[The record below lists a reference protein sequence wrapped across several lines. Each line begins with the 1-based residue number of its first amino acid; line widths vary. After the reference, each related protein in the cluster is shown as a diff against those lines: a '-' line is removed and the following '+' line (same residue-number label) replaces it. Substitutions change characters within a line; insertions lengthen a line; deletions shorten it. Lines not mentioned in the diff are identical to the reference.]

1 LPARDKLSA
10 QGGLVF
16 YLLIGLSLKNEKR
29 YTMSTG
35 NINVSVENIF
45 PLIKKFLYS
54 DHEIFLREL
63 ISNATDATLKLKHL
77 TSIGE
82 AKVEYGDPKIEII
95 ADKDTNTLR
104 IIDQG
109 IGMSAEEVEK
119 YINQIAF
126 SGAEE
131 FIEKYK
137 DKEGEEA
144 GIIGHFGLGFY
155 SAFMVADKVEIITKS
170 YTDAPAAHWTCDG
183 SPKYTLEAHDKTDRG
198 TEIILHIA
206 EDSTEFLEEGRIM
219 ELLTKYNKFMP
230 IPIKFGTKT
239 ETLPLPEDAADDAKP
254 ETVEV
259 DRIVNNPN
267 PAWTKAP
274 ADLEEK
280 DYADFYREMY
290 PMQFEQ
296 PLFHIHLNVDY
307 PFNLTGILYFP
318 KLSNDLNIQKDRIQ
332 LYQNQV
338 FVTDNVEGIVPEFLT
353 MLRGVIDSPDIPLN
367 VSRSY
372 LQADGAVKKISSY
385 ITRKVADKLK
395 SLFKNDREAFEQKWN
410 DIKIVIEYGM
420 LSEDKFY
427 EKAQDFALYPTV
439 DGTYYTFE
447 ELREKIKDAQ
457 TDKDDKLVVLYA
469 SDIEAQHAYIE
480 TAKAKGYEVLLLDS
494 PIVSHLIQKLESKFE
509 NTSFVRVDGDHI
521 DNLIKKDD
529 TTISKL
535 SDEQKET
542 LSSLLTEVIP
552 QDKFS
557 VQLEAM
563 DSEANP
569 FVITQPEFMRRMKE
583 MQQTGGGMF
592 GMGNMPEMYNLVV
605 NTNHELIGQILETK
619 TQKKKERLIN
629 QALDLA
635 KLSQNLL
642 KGEALTE
649 FIKRSYDMIK

>member
-1 LPARDKLSA
+1 
-10 QGGLVF
+10 
-16 YLLIGLSLKNEKR
+16 
-29 YTMSTG
+29 MSKG

-82 AKVEYGDPKIEII
+82 ASVEYGNPKIEVKV
-95 ADKDTNTLR
+95 DKKKKRLH
-104 IIDQG
+104 IIDKG
-109 IGMSAEEVEK
+109 VGMTVEEVEK

-131 FIEKYK
+131 FIDKYK
-137 DKEGEEA
+137 DAGKDA

-155 SAFMVADKVEIITKS
+155 SAFMVAEKVEIITKS
-170 YTDAPAAHWTCDG
+170 YKDEPAAHWVCDG
-183 SPKYTLEAHDKTDRG
+183 SPEFTLTEAKKKERG

-206 EDSTEFLEEGRIM
+206 EDSTEFLEEHKIR

-230 IPIKFGTKT
+230 IPIKFGTKEINDPDFTPKTKKDKDGKETT
-239 ETLPLPEDAADDAKP
+239 EPHKQITVDD
-254 ETVEV
+254 
-259 DRIVNNPN
+259 IINNPN
-267 PAWTKAP
+267 PAWTKQP
-274 ADLEEK
+274 ADLEED
-280 DYADFYREMY
+280 DYKNFYRELY
-290 PMQFEQ
+290 PMQFEE

-318 KLSNDLNIQKDRIQ
+318 KMTNDLNIQKDKIQ

-395 SLFKNDREAFEQKWN
+395 SLFNNNREDFEKKWD

-420 LSEDKFY
+420 LSEEKFF
-427 EKAQDFALYPTV
+427 EKADAFALYPTF
-439 DGTYYTFE
+439 DGDFYTYQ
-447 ELREKIKDAQ
+447 ELYDKIKAKQ
-457 TDKDDKLVVLYA
+457 TDKDDKLVILYA
-469 SDIEAQHAYIE
+469 SDKDEQHSYIE
-480 TAKAKGYEVLLLDS
+480 SAKAKGYEVLLLDS
-494 PIVSHLIQKLESKFE
+494 PIVSHLIQKLETSKE
-509 NTSFVRVDGDHI
+509 KISFARVDGDHI
-521 DNLIKKDD
+521 DNLIKKED
-529 TTISKL
+529 TAISKL
-535 SDEQKET
+535 SDDEKKSLEET
-542 LSSLLTEVIP
+542 LKEVIP
-552 QDKFS
+552 QEKFT

-563 DSEANP
+563 DSDASP
-569 FVITQPEFMRRMKE
+569 FIITQPEFMRRMKE
-583 MQQTGGGMF
+583 MQQTGGGGMF

-605 NTNHELIGQILETK
+605 NTNSQLVNDILNTK
-619 TQKKKERLIN
+619 TKKKQERLIN
-629 QALDLA
+629 QSLDLA
-635 KLSQNLL
+635 RLSQGLL
-642 KGEALTE
+642 KGKELTE
-649 FIKRSYDMIK
+649 FIKRSYEMIK